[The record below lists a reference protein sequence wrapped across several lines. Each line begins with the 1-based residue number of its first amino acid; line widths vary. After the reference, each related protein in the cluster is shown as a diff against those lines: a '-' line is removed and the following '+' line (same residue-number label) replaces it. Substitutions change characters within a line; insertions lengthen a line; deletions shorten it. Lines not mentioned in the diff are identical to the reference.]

1 VCVRWSHAAI
11 PGKLVADDPNRRL
24 PDGPPAMTISEQT
37 RAHRLRV
44 MSGRDPDEQ
53 HRAATPLELL
63 YDLTFVVAF
72 GVASEQLAHLLAE
85 GHYAAGLTAFVL
97 AVFAICW
104 AWINFSWFASAY
116 DTDDWAF
123 RLATMVQMVGVIILA
138 LGLPQ
143 VFHSIDQGQPV
154 DNSVTVAGYVVMRVA
169 MVFLWLRAARQ
180 DPPRRRACQTYALTI
195 GVAQIGWVLLLILA
209 DSTVGE
215 FFTWGALLILIEMAG
230 PVVAE
235 RGKGGTPWHAHHI
248 AERYALLTIIT
259 LGEGVI
265 GTVASLGA
273 VVESQGWSV
282 DAVLVAVAGT
292 GLTFGLW
299 WMYFTVPSAEVLHV
313 HRERVFPWGYGH
325 MLIFGSIAATGAGL
339 HVAADYIGHQA
350 HIGATATVL
359 TVAVP
364 VAVFVLTLFALYAF
378 LVRSVDPFHITLLAG
393 TAAVLVLAVVLA
405 TMGAPMAVCLVVLML
420 APLVTVIGYETIGH
434 RHMIIAIQRTLAR
447 E

>member
-1 VCVRWSHAAI
+1 
-11 PGKLVADDPNRRL
+11 
-24 PDGPPAMTISEQT
+24 MTISEQT
-37 RAHRLRV
+37 RSHRLRV

-72 GVASEQLAHLLAE
+72 GVAADQFAHLLAE
-85 GHYAAGLTAFVL
+85 GHYAAGMTGFVL

-143 VFHSIDQGQPV
+143 VFHSIDEGRPV

-180 DPPRRRACQTYALTI
+180 DPPRRRACQTYAVTI

-209 DSTVGE
+209 DSTVGA
-215 FFTWGALLILIEMAG
+215 FFTRATLLILVELIA
-230 PVVAE
+230 PIIAE
-235 RGKGGTPWHAHHI
+235 RGKGGTPWHAHHL
-248 AERYALLTIIT
+248 AERYGLLTIIT

-273 VVESQGWSV
+273 VVESHGWSL
-282 DAVLVAVAGT
+282 DAVLVAVAGI

-299 WMYFTVPSAEVLHV
+299 WMYFTVPSAEVLRA
-313 HRERVFPWGYGH
+313 HRERVFAWSYGH

-339 HVAADYIGHQA
+339 HVAADYIGHEA
-350 HIGATATVL
+350 HISATATVL
-359 TVAVP
+359 TVALP
-364 VAVFVLTLFALYAF
+364 VAVFVLALFALYAL
-378 LVRSVDPFHITLLAG
+378 LVRAVDPFHLALLAG
-393 TAAVLVLAVVLA
+393 TAAVLVLAILLA
-405 TMGAPMAVCLVVLML
+405 TVGAPMAVCLVVLML

-434 RHMIIAIQRTLAR
+434 QHMHVAIQRTLAH

>member
-1 VCVRWSHAAI
+1 
-11 PGKLVADDPNRRL
+11 
-24 PDGPPAMTISEQT
+24 MTGYEQT
-37 RAHRLRV
+37 RAHRLEV
-44 MSGRDPDEQ
+44 MSGRDPNEP

-72 GVASEQLAHLLAE
+72 GVAGEQFAHLLAE
-85 GHYAAGLTAFVL
+85 GHFAAGLAAFGL
-97 AVFAICW
+97 AIFAICW

-143 VFHSIDQGQPV
+143 VFHSVDEGRPV

-169 MVFLWLRAARQ
+169 MLFLWLRAARQ
-180 DPPRRRACQTYALTI
+180 DPPRRRACQTYAATI
-195 GVAQIGWVLLLILA
+195 GVAQLGWVLLLMLT

-215 FFTWGALLILIEMAG
+215 FFAWGALLLVIELAG
-230 PVVAE
+230 PVIAE
-235 RGKGGTPWHAHHI
+235 RRKGGTPWHAHHI
-248 AERYALLTIIT
+248 EERYGLLTIIT

-273 VVESQGWSV
+273 VVESHGWTM
-282 DAVLVAVAGT
+282 DAALVAVAGT

-313 HRERVFPWGYGH
+313 HRERLFPWGYGH
-325 MLIFGSIAATGAGL
+325 ILIFGSIAATGAGL
-339 HVAADYIGHQA
+339 HVAAYYIGHEA

-359 TVAVP
+359 TVAAP
-364 VAVFVLTLFALYAF
+364 LAVYVLTLFALYSF
-378 LVRSVDPFHITLLAG
+378 LVRAVDSFHLALLAG
-393 TAAVLVLAVVLA
+393 TAALLVLPVMLA
-405 TMGAPMAVCLVVLML
+405 SIGAPMAVCLVVLML
-420 APLVTVIGYETIGH
+420 APLVPVIGYETLGY
-434 RHMIIAIQRTLAR
+434 RHMAIAVQRTLAR
-447 E
+447 GQQAIG

>member
-1 VCVRWSHAAI
+1 
-11 PGKLVADDPNRRL
+11 
-24 PDGPPAMTISEQT
+24 MTTYEQS

-44 MSGRDPDEQ
+44 MSGRDPNER

-72 GVASEQLAHLLAE
+72 GVAGEQFAHLLAE
-85 GHYAAGLTAFVL
+85 GHFAAGLAAFGL
-97 AVFAICW
+97 ANFAICW

-123 RLATMVQMVGVIILA
+123 RLATMVQMVGVIILS

-143 VFHSIDQGQPV
+143 VFRSIDEGRPV

-180 DPPRRRACQTYALTI
+180 DPPRRRACQTYAVTI
-195 GVAQIGWVLLLILA
+195 GVAQIGWVLLLIVA

-215 FFTWGALLILIEMAG
+215 FFTWGALLLVIEMAG
-230 PVVAE
+230 PVIAE
-235 RGKGGTPWHAHHI
+235 RRKGGTPWHAHHI
-248 AERYALLTIIT
+248 AERYGLLTIIT

-273 VVESQGWSV
+273 VVESQGWTL
-282 DAVLVAVAGT
+282 DAALVAVAGT

-299 WMYFTVPSAEVLHV
+299 WMYFTVPSAEVLHM
-313 HRERVFPWGYGH
+313 HRERAFPWGYGH
-325 MLIFGSIAATGAGL
+325 ILIFGSIAATGAGL
-339 HVAADYIGHQA
+339 HVAAYYIGHEA
-350 HIGATATVL
+350 HIDATATVL

-364 VAVFVLTLFALYAF
+364 VVVYVLTLFALYTF
-378 LVRSVDPFHITLLAG
+378 LVRAVDPFHIALLAG
-393 TAAVLVLAVVLA
+393 TAALLIIPVMLAA
-405 TMGAPMAVCLVVLML
+405 TGAPMAICLVVLML
-420 APLVTVIGYETIGH
+420 APLVTVIGYETVGH
-434 RHMIIAIQRTLAR
+434 RHVAIAVQRTVASGKR
-447 E
+447 ASG

>member
-1 VCVRWSHAAI
+1 
-11 PGKLVADDPNRRL
+11 
-24 PDGPPAMTISEQT
+24 MTIPEQS

-44 MSGRDPDEQ
+44 MSGRDPNER

-72 GVASEQLAHLLAE
+72 GVASDQFAHLLAE
-85 GHYAAGLTAFVL
+85 GHYAAGLTAFGL
-97 AVFAICW
+97 AIFAICW

-143 VFHSIDQGQPV
+143 VFRSIDQGHAV

-169 MVFLWLRAARQ
+169 MLFLWLRAARQ
-180 DPPRRRACQTYALTI
+180 DPPRRRACQTYAVTI

-215 FFTWGALLILIEMAG
+215 FFTWGALLLLIEMAG
-230 PVVAE
+230 PVIAE
-235 RGKGGTPWHAHHI
+235 RRKGGTPWHAHHI

-273 VVESQGWSV
+273 VVESQGWSG

-299 WMYFTVPSAEVLHV
+299 WIYFTVPAAEVLHV
-313 HRERVFPWGYGH
+313 HRERAFPWGYGH
-325 MLIFGSIAATGAGL
+325 ILIFGSIAATGAGL
-339 HVAADYIGHQA
+339 HVAAYYIGHEA

-364 VAVFVLTLFALYAF
+364 LAVYVLALFALYTF
-378 LVRSVDPFHITLLAG
+378 LVRALDPFHIALLAG
-393 TAAVLVLAVVLA
+393 TAAVLVLPVLLA

-434 RHMIIAIQRTLAR
+434 RHMAVAVQRTLTSSQQATG
-447 E
+447 